1 MKFKKILVPFDGS
14 EHASH
19 ALDLAYEM
27 LRDGEDAKLYVMT
40 VIMAPSITAYGTSSI
55 MAANTPIALMDMDD
69 YAEVINQALDD
80 ERAKIA
86 ERIADA
92 IEEFGDRIVCDATAN
107 LYTVDGINEYAEEN
121 GIDLII
127 MGRRG
132 LGALRGMLG
141 SVSYGILRS
150 SEIPVITMK

>member
-14 EHASH
+14 DHAEN
-19 ALDLAYEM
+19 ALQTAYDM
-27 LRDGEDAKLYVMT
+27 LRDSEEAKLYVVT
-40 VIMAPSITAYGTSSI
+40 VIMAPSITSSGSSSL
-55 MAANTPIALMDMDD
+55 MTANTPVALMDMDD
-69 YAEVINQALDD
+69 YAAVINQAVND

-86 ERIADA
+86 EKMAPA
-92 IEEFGDRIVCDATAN
+92 IEEFGERLIPDAVAN
-107 LYTVDGINEYAEEN
+107 LYTVDGINEYVEEK

-150 SEIPVITMK
+150 SEVPVMTVK